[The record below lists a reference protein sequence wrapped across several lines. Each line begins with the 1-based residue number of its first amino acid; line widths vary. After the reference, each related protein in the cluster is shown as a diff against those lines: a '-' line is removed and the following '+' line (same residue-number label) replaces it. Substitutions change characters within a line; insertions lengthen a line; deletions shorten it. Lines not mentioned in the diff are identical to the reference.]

1 MLAVELSD
9 VQQEMLLDAIQVW
22 LRFADSMYDAEDHAQ
37 YVTAAHK
44 LIDLIAGPNATHY
57 GV

>member
-1 MLAVELSD
+1 
-9 VQQEMLLDAIQVW
+9 MLLDAIQVW